1 MSSPEAGFLV
11 ALNKFKT
18 RLNREEEVKFQFTSL
33 DDVQDTIMRIQAAQH
48 ARKEMMNFTRIQS
61 FLEAMKQ
68 FGAVVEVFLNTTEFL
83 AFVWGPLKFLLQ
95 VRYSIVWRPEQ
106 SCEAQSLYLG

>member
-18 RLNREEEVKFQFTSL
+18 RLSKDEEASFRFTSL
-33 DDVQDTIMRIQAAQH
+33 EHVQRTIISIQSAQN

-95 VRYSIVWRPEQ
+95 VWYSIHLSR
-106 SCEAQSLYLG
+106 AFIAM

>member
-1 MSSPEAGFLV
+1 
-11 ALNKFKT
+11 
-18 RLNREEEVKFQFTSL
+18 
-33 DDVQDTIMRIQAAQH
+33 MRIQAKQSAK
-48 ARKEMMNFTRIQS
+48 KEMMNFTRIQS

-95 VRYSIVWRPEQ
+95 V
-106 SCEAQSLYLG
+106 